1 MRLLKSH
8 PILGLANSYMID
20 SPQPAS
26 LSYMWNFGSLL
37 GVCLVIQIITG
48 ITLAMH
54 YTPNID
60 LAFISVEHIMR
71 DVHYGWLIRY
81 LHANV
86 ASFFFIFVYLH
97 IGRGLYYGSYRS
109 PRVLLWSIGVIILVL
124 MMATAFLGKLLSQKD
139 DMFLHTLSIDTIS
152 ICSVTPILYSERLKA
167 YLSKRSE
174 ITPIFTWEGL
184 HLPNIKEIVYPT
196 LKQVAGIYLIVNLV
210 TGQSYIGSAVLGRM
224 HIRFHKH
231 LFGGTGNKPLWNAVQ
246 KYGLENFAF
255 LVIDE
260 IPDFTSNMNQQ
271 LLDLETAYIAAYGD
285 YNIARE
291 AGNTLGVT
299 HTEAQR
305 EAMRANYSQARRDAI
320 GALNR
325 GKKLRPETVE
335 LIRAAALSRQPMSDE
350 SRAKVSV
357 NSAKALLLELTMVD
371 GSALPDG
378 TTSIVLRTVPVVA
391 EYCNCNEKTVR
402 RALKGNGIIKGK
414 WLVKSLGLAMNMT
427 S

>member
-124 MMATAFLGKLLSQKD
+124 MMATAFLGKLLAQND

-335 LIRAAALSRQPMSDE
+335 LMRAAALSRQAMSDE
-350 SRAKVSV
+350 SRAKVSA
-357 NSAKALLLELTMVD
+357 NSAKALLLELSMVD

>member
-124 MMATAFLGKLLSQKD
+124 MMATAFLGKLLAQND

-335 LIRAAALSRQPMSDE
+335 LMRAAALSRQPMSDE
-350 SRAKVSV
+350 SRAKVSA
-357 NSAKALLLELTMVD
+357 NSAKALLLELSMVD

>member
-60 LAFISVEHIMR
+60 LAFIRVEHIMR

-124 MMATAFLGKLLSQKD
+124 MMATAFLGKLLAQND

-335 LIRAAALSRQPMSDE
+335 LMRAAALSRQPMSDE
-350 SRAKVSV
+350 SRAKVSA
-357 NSAKALLLELTMVD
+357 NSAKALLLELSMVD

>member
-124 MMATAFLGKLLSQKD
+124 MMATAFLGKLLAQND

-260 IPDFTSNMNQQ
+260 IPDFTSDMNQQ

-325 GKKLRPETVE
+325 GKKLHPETVE
-335 LIRAAALSRQPMSDE
+335 LMRAAALSRQPMSDE
-350 SRAKVSV
+350 SRAKVSA
-357 NSAKALLLELTMVD
+357 NSAKALLLELSMVD

>member
-1 MRLLKSH
+1 
-8 PILGLANSYMID
+8 
-20 SPQPAS
+20 
-26 LSYMWNFGSLL
+26 
-37 GVCLVIQIITG
+37 
-48 ITLAMH
+48 
-54 YTPNID
+54 
-60 LAFISVEHIMR
+60 
-71 DVHYGWLIRY
+71 
-81 LHANV
+81 
-86 ASFFFIFVYLH
+86 
-97 IGRGLYYGSYRS
+97 
-109 PRVLLWSIGVIILVL
+109 
-124 MMATAFLGKLLSQKD
+124 
-139 DMFLHTLSIDTIS
+139 
-152 ICSVTPILYSERLKA
+152 
-167 YLSKRSE
+167 
-174 ITPIFTWEGL
+174 
-184 HLPNIKEIVYPT
+184 
-196 LKQVAGIYLIVNLV
+196 
-210 TGQSYIGSAVLGRM
+210 M

-335 LIRAAALSRQPMSDE
+335 LMRAAALSRQPMSDE
-350 SRAKVSV
+350 SRAKVSA
-357 NSAKALLLELTMVD
+357 NSAKALLLELSMVD